1 MLFLTMDHGYLLRM
15 SYSQVSATVLGGY
28 LKKHLN
34 IYTLPH
40 TSLTM
45 EKIWGVISASPG
57 VASSVWQSY
66 MEAISEYW
74 EVLVALFAGIVTA
87 VKLKQETQ
95 ELRKD
100 VEDIHRR
107 DTYIE
112 VVRLRAELD
121 TLAKNNTQLWE
132 MVNKLRDRL

>member
-1 MLFLTMDHGYLLRM
+1 
-15 SYSQVSATVLGGY
+15 
-28 LKKHLN
+28 
-34 IYTLPH
+34 
-40 TSLTM
+40 
-45 EKIWGVISASPG
+45 
-57 VASSVWQSY
+57 

>member
-1 MLFLTMDHGYLLRM
+1 
-15 SYSQVSATVLGGY
+15 
-28 LKKHLN
+28 
-34 IYTLPH
+34 
-40 TSLTM
+40 
-45 EKIWGVISASPG
+45 
-57 VASSVWQSY
+57 

-87 VKLKQETQ
+87 VKLKQEPQ

-121 TLAKNNTQLWE
+121 TLVRNNTQLWE

>member
-1 MLFLTMDHGYLLRM
+1 
-15 SYSQVSATVLGGY
+15 
-28 LKKHLN
+28 
-34 IYTLPH
+34 
-40 TSLTM
+40 
-45 EKIWGVISASPG
+45 
-57 VASSVWQSY
+57 

-112 VVRLRAELD
+112 VVRLRADLD
-121 TLAKNNTQLWE
+121 TLVRNNTQLWE

>member
-1 MLFLTMDHGYLLRM
+1 
-15 SYSQVSATVLGGY
+15 
-28 LKKHLN
+28 
-34 IYTLPH
+34 
-40 TSLTM
+40 
-45 EKIWGVISASPG
+45 
-57 VASSVWQSY
+57 

-112 VVRLRAELD
+112 VVRLRAQLD
-121 TLAKNNTQLWE
+121 TLVRNNTQLWE
-132 MVNKLRDRL
+132 MVHKLRDRV

>member
-1 MLFLTMDHGYLLRM
+1 
-15 SYSQVSATVLGGY
+15 
-28 LKKHLN
+28 
-34 IYTLPH
+34 
-40 TSLTM
+40 
-45 EKIWGVISASPG
+45 
-57 VASSVWQSY
+57 

-121 TLAKNNTQLWE
+121 TLVRNNTQLWE